1 MSDRSKSPVFPF
13 LDHAARAAYFEAAY
27 LNQLEVNKALQE
39 RIGALERRVALSS
52 TTSSLPPSSDGLKKS
67 PVENRTQS
75 QRGESGRKSGGQP
88 GHKGSTLRR
97 TATPNHVI
105 DHYPGLCN
113 GCGAA
118 LMASM
123 VESSV
128 ARQVVDLPIPPPP
141 GRIYVGALSVIL

>member
-67 PVENRTQS
+67 PVEKRTQS
-75 QRGESGRKSGGQP
+75 QRGKSGRKSGGQP
-88 GHKGSTLRR
+88 GHKGATLRQ

-113 GCGAA
+113 GCGAT

-123 VESSV
+123 AESSV

-141 GRIYVGALSVIL
+141 R